1 MFMWVWSFL
10 CFYIYH
16 IILKIFSLL
25 SLRMSDEATAEL
37 QQKLDSQQQEVQA
50 HKNSTVKD
58 KVEFEA
64 RLKEESYEKKLLK
77 F

>member
-1 MFMWVWSFL
+1 
-10 CFYIYH
+10 
-16 IILKIFSLL
+16 
-25 SLRMSDEATAEL
+25 MSDEATAEL

-50 HKNSTVKD
+50 YKNSTAKD

-64 RLKEESYEKKLLK
+64 RLKEESCEKKLLK